1 MTREARKYYRA
12 IKTLI
17 PSRGKCGK
25 LVLNSI
31 KFRIREIENSN
42 GNIKYDM
49 LCDILGEPKVI
60 ITNYYATEDVETLAR
75 KLRIAKA
82 IRISAIGLL
91 VAGIICSTTVAL
103 CYYSAY
109 REAKATIVRFE
120 TVTIED
126 ENQQEEIE
134 INEKN

>member
-25 LVLNSI
+25 LVLKSI

-109 REAKATIVRFE
+109 QEAKAAIVRFE
-120 TVTIED
+120 TITIED
-126 ENQQEEIE
+126 ENQTEEIE